1 VGGRIVVVARGL
13 WTGIPSQDGL
23 SPGAV
28 AIEDGKILKVGE
40 PSNIIS
46 CITKPYRLVRLENC
60 YLLPGLIN
68 THVHLT
74 FSGGKDPLEDYMKED
89 DATLLLRAVA
99 NAQVLLQ
106 SGVTTVRD
114 CGSRG
119 YGLVALKQEEFQ
131 KRFALPRILVS
142 GPPITPTGGHL
153 HWLGGEADGDNQI
166 RAAVRLRAKKGVDS
180 LKIIATG
187 GQMTPG
193 TLPELAAYTLGE
205 LRTAVAEARQVGLVT
220 AAHCLSAPG
229 IVAAARAG
237 VQCLEHCAFF
247 VRLRDGRLARQFD
260 VQAAKTVA
268 DQGCYVAPGLSAG
281 FHKLDPIRN
290 KDTLSPHEKFLLEQE
305 RLMFEHFARMAD
317 LGIPMVVGTDAGVTL
332 TPFDETWLELQLMV
346 QAGFSPTQ
354 ALQAATYNAARALG
368 IEGEVGTIEPGKD
381 ADLIACLGNPM
392 KDVRSLK
399 EVVWVMRKGRIV
411 VDRWSKEGR
420 NECSQKI

>member
-46 CITKPYRLVRLENC
+46 CIPKLYRLVRLENC

-89 DATLLLRAVA
+89 DATLLLRALA

-106 SGVTTVRD
+106 SGVTTIRD

-205 LRTAVAEARQVGLVT
+205 LCTAVAEARQVGLVT

-260 VQAAKTVA
+260 IQAAKIVS
-268 DQGCYVAPGLSAG
+268 DQGCYVAPCLSAG
-281 FHKLDPIRN
+281 YHKLDSIRN
-290 KDTLSPHEKFLLEQE
+290 KDGLSPSEKFLLEQE
-305 RLMFEHFARMAD
+305 RMMFEHFAQLAD
-317 LGIPMVVGTDAGVTL
+317 FGIPMVVGTDAGVTL
-332 TPFDETWLELQLMV
+332 TPFDETYLELQLMV
-346 QAGFSPTQ
+346 QAGFAPTQ

-381 ADLIACLGNPM
+381 ADLIACLGNPI
-392 KDVRSLK
+392 KDIRSLK
-399 EVVWVMRKGRIV
+399 EVVWVMRAGRV
-411 VDRWSKEGR
+411 LVDRRPKEGTG
-420 NECSQKI
+420 

>member
-46 CITKPYRLVRLENC
+46 CIPKPYRLVRLENC

-89 DATLLLRAVA
+89 DATLLLRALA

-106 SGVTTVRD
+106 SGVTTIRD

-131 KRFALPRILVS
+131 KRFALPRILV
-142 GPPITPTGGHL
+142 
-153 HWLGGEADGDNQI
+153 
-166 RAAVRLRAKKGVDS
+166 AKKGVDS

-205 LRTAVAEARQVGLVT
+205 LCTAVAEARQVGLVT

-260 VQAAKTVA
+260 IQAAKIVS
-268 DQGCYVAPGLSAG
+268 DQGCYVAPCLSAG
-281 FHKLDPIRN
+281 YHKLDSIRN
-290 KDTLSPHEKFLLEQE
+290 KDGLSPSEKFLLEQE
-305 RLMFEHFARMAD
+305 RMMFEHFAQLAD
-317 LGIPMVVGTDAGVTL
+317 FGIPMVVGTDAGVTL
-332 TPFDETWLELQLMV
+332 TPFDETYLELQLMV
-346 QAGFSPTQ
+346 QAGFAPTQ

-381 ADLIACLGNPM
+381 ADLIACLGNPI
-392 KDVRSLK
+392 KDIRSLK
-399 EVVWVMRKGRIV
+399 EMVWVMRAGRV
-411 VDRWSKEGR
+411 LVDRRPKEGTG
-420 NECSQKI
+420 